1 MDSERYAALI
11 EELERATAG
20 SRELDVAIGRACG
33 LTPKLKAVYKRGH
46 YPLVKIRDHEIWPP
60 LSTSLDAAL
69 TLVPPE
75 CATLLAL
82 GHGAKSSVSIGTL
95 GNAETKWIGDGAA
108 PTGPLALCIAAL
120 RARQAMERGS

>member
-20 SRELDVAIGRACG
+20 SRWLDAAIGRAVG
-33 LTPKLKAVYKRGH
+33 WYGK
-46 YPLVKIRDHEIWPP
+46 
-60 LSTSLDAAL
+60 STDFDPGYGVRARPMLPCFTTSIDAAL

-120 RARQAMERGS
+120 KARQAMEEPS

>member
-1 MDSERYAALI
+1 MTLSALI

-20 SRELDVAIGRACG
+20 SRELDIAIGRAVNWGGGDWTDWDVATEGGG
-33 LTPKLKAVYKRGH
+33 LPRYT
-46 YPLVKIRDHEIWPP
+46 
-60 LSTSLDAAL
+60 TSIDAAL

-75 CATLLAL
+75 CSILLAL

-95 GNAETKWIGDGAA
+95 GNAETKWIGDGNA

-120 RARQAMERGS
+120 KARQAMERGS

>member
-20 SRELDVAIGRACG
+20 SRELDVAIGRAVG
-33 LTPKLKAVYKRGH
+33 WYREAADFDPGDELPVRPTLPFYT
-46 YPLVKIRDHEIWPP
+46 
-60 LSTSLDAAL
+60 TSLDAAL